1 MSEAGKQT
9 LENMKKLMPK
19 MSDSQVDKL
28 LAFTEGMALM
38 HELQQTEAEEVKENT
53 EITE

>member
-1 MSEAGKQT
+1 MSESGKQA
-9 LENMKKLMPK
+9 LENMEKLMPK

-38 HELQQTEAEEVKENT
+38 HELQQAEET
-53 EITE
+53 EESTE